1 MKKFVK
7 FRPNYIINNAM
18 NFKKLITTPSII
30 ASLVLLISYLLLP
43 MWSNKQVNRDGD
55 TLVGVSVSGLQI
67 LANTVSLD
75 GDRMDDANAEQKR
88 EAKAEAAK
96 SIYKKKR
103 GCDTCNPILGLFD
116 KLTIF
121 ILLGALFLILGPVMK
136 SLDKDIP
143 FLNEKNMNVA
153 KKILLIITGV
163 FFVRYGFSIDMNPR
177 EGIIP
182 RFNWGM
188 YIMLIATI
196 FIAYENKIM
205 TVVSKQIEKK

>member
-1 MKKFVK
+1 
-7 FRPNYIINNAM
+7 M

-143 FLNEKNMNVA
+143 FLNEKNITHHNRSLLRSIWIQYRYESKRRNNSEIQLGNVHYA
-153 KKILLIITGV
+153 NCDNFYCI
-163 FFVRYGFSIDMNPR
+163 
-177 EGIIP
+177 
-182 RFNWGM
+182 
-188 YIMLIATI
+188 
-196 FIAYENKIM
+196 
-205 TVVSKQIEKK
+205 